1 MMILYG
7 ATAEVS
13 ITDMFKAGV
22 VPGLAVS
29 LILMIYI
36 YIMSKAKGYGES
48 TEVFSLSEVWRSFKT
63 AIWALIMPVAIL
75 GSIYSGVCTP
85 TEAAAVSVIYAFII
99 CVFVYKDV
107 NIKQFWGIMKD
118 SVRTSAF
125 ILAITMTA
133 SLFGFLVTME
143 QFPQMILDVVVE
155 SNINRIGM
163 LLLINLVIFALG
175 FFMSPGAIILIVV
188 PIILPVAK
196 SLGIDPI
203 HLGIIITV
211 NLEIAL
217 LTPPVGANLYV
228 LSSVGDMPVQ
238 QVIKGVMPF
247 VLIMLAALMVITF
260 VPQITL
266 AIF

>member
-1 MMILYG
+1 
-7 ATAEVS
+7 
-13 ITDMFKAGV
+13 
-22 VPGLAVS
+22 
-29 LILMIYI
+29 
-36 YIMSKAKGYGES
+36 
-48 TEVFSLSEVWRSFKT
+48 
-63 AIWALIMPVAIL
+63 
-75 GSIYSGVCTP
+75 
-85 TEAAAVSVIYAFII
+85 
-99 CVFVYKDV
+99 
-107 NIKQFWGIMKD
+107 
-118 SVRTSAF
+118 
-125 ILAITMTA
+125 MTA

-143 QFPQMILDVVVE
+143 QFPQMILDMVVE
-155 SNINRIGM
+155 SNISRVGM
-163 LLLINLVIFALG
+163 LLLINLVIFLLG

-196 SLGIDPI
+196 RLGIDPI

-247 VLIMLAALMVITF
+247 VLIMLIALMVITF

-266 AIF
+266 SIF